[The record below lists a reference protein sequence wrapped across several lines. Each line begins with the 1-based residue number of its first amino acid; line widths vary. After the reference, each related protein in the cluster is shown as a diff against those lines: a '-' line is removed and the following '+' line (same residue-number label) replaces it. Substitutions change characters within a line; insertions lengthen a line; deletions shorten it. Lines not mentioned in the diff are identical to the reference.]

1 MTHDRPACALRGV
14 AQRRAH
20 RSALGHR
27 ALARL
32 PSFEVSCHGGDTTRA
47 RAHRDSHPLTEVLVG
62 RSDPNGVDVMRR
74 LGYFFVFALL
84 VTTMSAGR
92 ADAGVEWCSE
102 DPTFIVNGNIIDLNT
117 KFLAQYKS
125 QVKPPVVVELLVPSN
140 AIAAVLTLPGSVPV
154 VGKVTKSLPRW
165 WGLLNMPVVARVTV
179 KASASFTTYTRVIGT
194 GVWLTTTVSGKSNQ
208 TTSNKFYLLLP

>member
-1 MTHDRPACALRGV
+1 
-14 AQRRAH
+14 
-20 RSALGHR
+20 
-27 ALARL
+27 
-32 PSFEVSCHGGDTTRA
+32 
-47 RAHRDSHPLTEVLVG
+47 
-62 RSDPNGVDVMRR
+62 MRR

-117 KFLAQYKS
+117 KFLAQYKGL
-125 QVKPPVVVELLVPSN
+125 VKPPVVVELLVPSN
-140 AIAAVLTLPGSVPV
+140 AVAAVLTLPGSVPV

-179 KASASFTTYTRVIGT
+179 NATGSFDHYTTALGT
-194 GVWLTTTVSGKSNQ
+194 GLWLTSTVTGKTNQVTSTT
-208 TTSNKFYLLLP
+208 FYLLLP

>member
-1 MTHDRPACALRGV
+1 
-14 AQRRAH
+14 
-20 RSALGHR
+20 
-27 ALARL
+27 
-32 PSFEVSCHGGDTTRA
+32 
-47 RAHRDSHPLTEVLVG
+47 
-62 RSDPNGVDVMRR
+62 MRR
-74 LGYFFVFALL
+74 LVYCFVFALL
-84 VTTMSAGR
+84 ISTTSAGK

-102 DPTFIVNGNIIDLNT
+102 DPTFIVNGNVIDLNT

-179 KASASFTTYTRVIGT
+179 NATGSFDHYTRAIGT
-194 GVWLTTTVSGKSNQ
+194 GLWLTTTVTGKTN
-208 TTSNKFYLLLP
+208 TTTTKTFYLLLP